1 VNAPLPKNTRR
12 LLPGL
17 ANTRRLLPGLALWL
31 AVAGPPVEAQ
41 EGDGRPAGEW
51 RITPRISVG
60 ATYSDNIR
68 LAPSNEAESDLVL
81 QVDPGISVRRQG
93 GRVQARFDYTAQ
105 GLLYTQQGEAKL
117 NNNLLGFG
125 TAELY
130 QDHLFLDVYGSISQ
144 VPVSSGSRV
153 DAGNLGGGQGSSF
166 ANGLFSNL
174 NLGLPGSADI
184 FNPVG
189 LFSNIALTDDQTTA
203 TSLGVSPYWRQNFGG
218 WTEALLRY
226 RYNRTGF
233 GQEADSNGQGG
244 ASDGDIQRVDLNLQS
259 GRHFSLLG
267 WSLDYSRQ
275 QQDLQGQNNENNPS
289 QGSGDSTQESVTGQ
303 ANYRLNRQWA
313 LLAEAGYEN
322 NDLATFQD
330 DNRNGSY
337 WGLGARWSPNRR
349 FNLTGLYGPDFN
361 EVAVQWTPSTRTRFE
376 LSRRDQ
382 SVGLSPG
389 VHWEG
394 SLDYR
399 TRRSQWSARYT
410 EEVTN
415 TQQLLRD
422 NLIGVGPDGQPIL
435 LDDQGQSVA
444 VGGPFGLSN
453 QEFLRK
459 RFETDVTYQR
469 ARNVFGLRAF
479 NEDRQYQDDTLDESA
494 YGIGGLWTWRFA
506 PRTASFLGTGW
517 ERDELS
523 EDQQN
528 DYWVSVIGLA
538 RVFTPDSGGLISYR
552 YYRNDAEPADQGF
565 RENRLNVRFS
575 VKF

>member
-1 VNAPLPKNTRR
+1 MNIAGFYRQPLLENTPWIV
-12 LLPGL
+12 PGWV
-17 ANTRRLLPGLALWL
+17 LWL
-31 AVAGPPVEAQ
+31 ALVGSPVAAAQ
-41 EGDGRPAGEW
+41 EGAGRPAGDW
-51 RITPRISVG
+51 RITPRISIG

-81 QVDPGISVRRQG
+81 QVDPGISVRKQG
-93 GRVQARFDYTAQ
+93 GRVEARLDYTAQ
-105 GLLYTQQGEAKL
+105 GLFYTQEGEAEL

-130 QDHLFLDVYGSISQ
+130 QDHLFVDAYGSISQ
-144 VPVSSGSRV
+144 VPVSSGGRV
-153 DAGNLGGGQGSSF
+153 DAGNLVGGGGSSF
-166 ANGLFSNL
+166 ATGLFGNL

-189 LFSNIALTDDQTTA
+189 LFSNIALTSDQTTA
-203 TSLGVSPYWRQNFGG
+203 TSFGVSPYWRQNFGG
-218 WTEALLRY
+218 WAEALLRY

-233 GQEADSNGQGG
+233 GQNADSNGQGG
-244 ASDGDIQRVDLNLQS
+244 ASDGDLQSINLNFKS
-259 GRHFSLLG
+259 GRHFSLFN
-267 WSLDYSRQ
+267 WSLDYFRQ
-275 QQDLQGQNNENNPS
+275 QQDLQGQDSGSNPS
-289 QGSGDSTQESVTGQ
+289 QGGGDSTRESVTGQ
-303 ANYRLNRQWA
+303 ADYRLNRRWA

-322 NDLATFQD
+322 NDLATFQN

-349 FNLTGLYGPDFN
+349 FNLTGLYGPDVN
-361 EVAVQWTPSTRTRFE
+361 EIAVEWIPSARTRFE

-382 SVGLSPG
+382 NVGVSPG

-394 SLDYR
+394 SLSYR
-399 TRRSQWSARYT
+399 TRQSQWSARYT
-410 EEVTN
+410 EEVTS
-415 TQQLLRD
+415 TQQLLGD
-422 NLIGVGPDGQPIL
+422 SLIGVGPDGQPVL
-435 LDDQGQSVA
+435 LDDQGQNVA
-444 VGGPFGLSN
+444 VGGPFGLSD
-453 QEFLRK
+453 QEFLQK
-459 RFETDVTYQR
+459 RFETDVTYRR
-469 ARNVFGLRAF
+469 ARSNFVLRAF
-479 NEDRQYQDDTLDESA
+479 NEDRQYQDDALDETTF
-494 YGIGGLWTWRFA
+494 GIGGLWTWRFA

-575 VKF
+575 LKF

>member
-1 VNAPLPKNTRR
+1 VNSFPRQPLLDSVQWT
-12 LLPGL
+12 
-17 ANTRRLLPGLALWL
+17 LALWL
-31 AVAGPPVEAQ
+31 TVAVWPAAAQ
-41 EGDGRPAGEW
+41 EGDGRPTGEW
-51 RITPRISVG
+51 QITPRISVG

-68 LAPSNEAESDLVL
+68 LAPASEAESDLVL
-81 QVDPGISVRRQG
+81 QVDPGISARKKGRRLE
-93 GRVQARFDYTAQ
+93 VRFDYTAQ

-117 NNNLLGFG
+117 NHNLLGFS

-130 QDHLFLDVYGSISQ
+130 QDHFFLDAYGSISQ
-144 VPVSSGSRV
+144 VPVSSGGRV
-153 DAGNLGGGQGSSF
+153 DAGNLGLGGGSSF
-166 ANGLFSNL
+166 ATGLFNNP
-174 NLGLPGSADI
+174 NLGLPGGADI
-184 FNPVG
+184 FSPVG

-203 TSLGVSPYWRQNFGG
+203 TSFGLSPYWRQNFGG

-226 RYNRTGF
+226 RYNRSGF
-233 GQEADSNGQGG
+233 GQNADDNGQGG
-244 ASDGDIQRVDLNLQS
+244 ASDGDIQSIEASLKS
-259 GRHFSLLG
+259 GRRFSALS

-275 QQDLQGQNNENNPS
+275 QQDLQGQDNG
-289 QGSGDSTQESVTGQ
+289 GSTEESATGQ
-303 ANYRLNRQWA
+303 ARYRLNRQWA

-322 NDLATFQD
+322 NDLSTFQN

-337 WGLGARWSPNRR
+337 WGLGALWSPNRR
-349 FNLTGLYGPDFN
+349 LDLTALYGPDLN
-361 EVAVQWTPSTRTRFE
+361 EVAVQWTPSARTRFE

-382 SVGLSPG
+382 SVGVSPG

-394 SLDYR
+394 SLSHR
-399 TRRSQWSARYT
+399 TRRTQWSARYT
-410 EEVTN
+410 EEVTS
-415 TQQLLRD
+415 TQQLL
-422 NLIGVGPDGQPIL
+422 NNSLIGVGPDGQPVL
-435 LDDQGQSVA
+435 LDDQGQIIA

-459 RFETDVTYQR
+459 RFETDFTYQR
-469 ARNVFGLRAF
+469 VRNNFSLRAF
-479 NEDRQYQDDTLDESA
+479 SEDRQYQDATLDESA
-494 YGIGGLWTWRFA
+494 YGLGGLWTWRFA

-552 YYRNDAEPADQGF
+552 YYENDAEPADQGF